1 MNKII
6 QKLTKLISI
15 IFLTAFLNS
24 CETVSDSYN
33 YISSLFSSDDEISQS
48 EEILMSDEMLT
59 DIGNSLAVSEQDL
72 STPNEIKSIEKEE
85 SDSTKKVNLVEEN
98 ISEQILES
106 AEVENIDVNN
116 LEEKNEN
123 NIEYSSPL
131 VADTE
136 EIIEINKTSDL
147 NLESKLIKKLKLK
160 NKIQFKIATINFN
173 SGSSSINKE
182 GYNKIKKVLKLAN
195 DKNAIV
201 KIVGHASTRTKDMD
215 ILKHKMVNFV
225 ISDKRAQAVA
235 SIFVKNK
242 FPLDKLI
249 TEAVSD
255 SKPLFHEVMPAGTS
269 ANQRTEIY
277 LIY

>member
-6 QKLTKLISI
+6 QKLTKFISI

-33 YISSLFSSDDEISQS
+33 YISSFFSSEDEISRS
-48 EEILMSDEMLT
+48 EKILTSDEMRT
-59 DIGNSLAVSEQDL
+59 DTDTSLAETEAEL
-72 STPNEIKSIEKEE
+72 STPNEIENIEKEE
-85 SDSTKKVNLVEEN
+85 SDSTKTLNLVEEN
-98 ISEQILES
+98 ISEEVLES

-123 NIEYSSPL
+123 DLEYSSPL
-131 VADTE
+131 LVDIE
-136 EIIEINKTSDL
+136 ETTEINKTSDL
-147 NLESKLIKKLKLK
+147 NLDSKLIKKLKLK

-235 SIFVKNK
+235 SVFVKNK

-255 SKPLFHEVMPAGTS
+255 SKPIFHEVMPAGTS

>member
-131 VADTE
+131 VADIE
-136 EIIEINKTSDL
+136 EITEINKTSDL
-147 NLESKLIKKLKLK
+147 NLERKLIKKLKLK

>member
-131 VADTE
+131 VADIE
-136 EIIEINKTSDL
+136 EITEINKTSDL

>member
-136 EIIEINKTSDL
+136 EI
-147 NLESKLIKKLKLK
+147 
-160 NKIQFKIATINFN
+160 
-173 SGSSSINKE
+173 
-182 GYNKIKKVLKLAN
+182 
-195 DKNAIV
+195 
-201 KIVGHASTRTKDMD
+201 
-215 ILKHKMVNFV
+215 
-225 ISDKRAQAVA
+225 
-235 SIFVKNK
+235 
-242 FPLDKLI
+242 
-249 TEAVSD
+249 TE
-255 SKPLFHEVMPAGTS
+255 
-269 ANQRTEIY
+269 
-277 LIY
+277 